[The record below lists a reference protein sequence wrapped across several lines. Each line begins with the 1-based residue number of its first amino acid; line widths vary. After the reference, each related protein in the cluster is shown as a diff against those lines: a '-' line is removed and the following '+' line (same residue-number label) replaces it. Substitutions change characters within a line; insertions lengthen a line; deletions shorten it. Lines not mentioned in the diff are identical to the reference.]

1 MKDNVVY
8 HEQSSGGS
16 VVPVVWAGVPR
27 KRQVTSSSQTVPEES
42 LEAKEVM
49 FLSRQGD
56 GHDQRGDAGGVCC
69 SGICEKLRALESP
82 LVQMS

>member
-16 VVPVVWAGVPR
+16 VIPVVWAEVPR
-27 KRQVTSSSQTVPEES
+27 KRQVTSSSQTVPEEP

-49 FLSRQGD
+49 FLHYRVMVMISEGMLEESAAQGSA
-56 GHDQRGDAGGVCC
+56 R
-69 SGICEKLRALESP
+69 S
-82 LVQMS
+82 